1 MNVIPKS
8 RRVVPFPSPPG
19 AHSSTE
25 GKRNGDQP
33 LFIDGLDLAGAA
45 HLAAHLA
52 RALQKSKLWAQYTAR
67 AHVEQLV
74 FSPAALCSGERSGE
88 HIARSGLGRPLSLT
102 LRVSFIKALVPVV
115 KVQCGLMEAGPRL
128 AERRCSS
135 RHRRSYS
142 LVANLTDWP
151 MRQCVD
157 NTLFL
162 RGLDTCI
169 ILDDLLRRPKA
180 YVGDTGS
187 STVCIPNT
195 APTVKAQLIVRAS
208 MVNDTARI
216 LRERCTSTSA

>member
-88 HIARSGLGRPLSLT
+88 HSARSALGRPSSLV

-115 KVQCGLMEAGPRL
+115 KVESGLRWKLGHGSRNGAALRDIAEATPLSRISLIGQCGSALTTLCSYVVLILASFWMICCAGRRHMWETQ
-128 AERRCSS
+128 ARRRCVS
-135 RHRRSYS
+135 
-142 LVANLTDWP
+142 
-151 MRQCVD
+151 Q
-157 NTLFL
+157 TLRL
-162 RGLDTCI
+162 R
-169 ILDDLLRRPKA
+169 
-180 YVGDTGS
+180 
-187 STVCIPNT
+187 
-195 APTVKAQLIVRAS
+195 
-208 MVNDTARI
+208 
-216 LRERCTSTSA
+216 